1 MLMASISGFCQVS
14 RQNALKPQR
23 LVPHGWGGATI
34 SGGLARELTEP
45 AGESITDLRKRLDVS
60 EETRRDLERT
70 IVALLNGK
78 KPAPEDLKLVKVRG
92 QINASANQE

>member
-1 MLMASISGFCQVS
+1 MQTLMSLLGGFRQVS

-45 AGESITDLRKRLDVS
+45 NAEQVH
-60 EETRRDLERT
+60 
-70 IVALLNGK
+70 
-78 KPAPEDLKLVKVRG
+78 KVRRVLEELG
-92 QINASANQE
+92 HEIATPAEAREMLALKGGDRVNF